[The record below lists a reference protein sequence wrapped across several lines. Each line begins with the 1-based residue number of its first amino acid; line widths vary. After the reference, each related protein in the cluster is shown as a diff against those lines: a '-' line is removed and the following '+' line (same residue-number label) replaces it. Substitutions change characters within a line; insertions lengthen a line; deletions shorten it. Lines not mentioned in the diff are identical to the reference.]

1 MTQNHKMDDLT
12 RLGTTNCVK
21 VFVQR
26 DFSDGTSIKFHTKFP
41 PELDGKIESEQFV
54 RTVTQLNS
62 MFYEAESLGSRNYCE
77 SCMACL
83 TAYMSYI
90 CFDTHYEKMLK
101 KIKKF
106 VEEQNQTI
114 YSSRGLLLV
123 DPVERGLRVLEICV
137 LNESNGRG

>member
-1 MTQNHKMDDLT
+1 MTQNHKMDDLSRVMT
-12 RLGTTNCVK
+12 ANCAK
-21 VFVQR
+21 TFVQR
-26 DFSDGTSIKFHTKFP
+26 DFSDGTSIKFLTKFP

-62 MFYEAESLGSRNYCE
+62 MFLEAESLGSRNYCE
-77 SCMACL
+77 SCLACL

-114 YSSRGLLLV
+114 YLPRGLLLV

>member
-1 MTQNHKMDDLT
+1 MTQNHRMDDLS
-12 RLGTTNCVK
+12 RVTTSNCVK
-21 VFVQR
+21 IFIQR
-26 DFSDGTSIKFHTKFP
+26 DFSDGTSIKFLTKFP
-41 PELDGKIESEQFV
+41 PELDGKIDSEQFV

-62 MFYEAESLGSRNYCE
+62 MFSEAESLGSRNYCE
-77 SCMACL
+77 SCLACL

-101 KIKKF
+101 KIKKY

-114 YSSRGLLLV
+114 YFPRGLLLV

-137 LNESNGRG
+137 LSESNGRG

>member
-1 MTQNHKMDDLT
+1 MTQNHKMDDLSRVMT
-12 RLGTTNCVK
+12 SNCVK

-26 DFSDGTSIKFHTKFP
+26 DFSDGTSIKFLTKFP

-54 RTVTQLNS
+54 RTVTQLNN

-77 SCMACL
+77 SCLACL

-114 YSSRGLLLV
+114 YLPRDLLLV